1 MLGELHLKQQ
11 EAGIAILQLENALT
25 LANRIGDIRRQ
36 FEIFRLLSV
45 AYEQKG
51 YLQQALESYKNYH
64 QRSELVRQQQL
75 ALEQEAVRDNYAQ
88 VERVQQVKELE
99 QQLDVSQHQQE
110 RYLWTSVST
119 GLLLALFI
127 YLFFTLWLKLRVA
140 RLHAKQ
146 LGRGP
151 AGRAAQR
158 PGQLAA
164 TDEPLAAGD
173 GKAPAKNPSAGT

>member
-1 MLGELHLKQQ
+1 MTRSRSSTPLLLLGELHLKQQ

-51 YLQQALESYKNYH
+51 YPAGPGELQNYH

-99 QQLDVSQHQQE
+99 QQLDASQHQQE

-119 GLLLALFI
+119 GCCWHSSSI
-127 YLFFTLWLKLRVA
+127 CSS
-140 RLHAKQ
+140 
-146 LGRGP
+146 
-151 AGRAAQR
+151 
-158 PGQLAA
+158 
-164 TDEPLAAGD
+164 
-173 GKAPAKNPSAGT
+173 PSG